1 MSYHRRPPVALPFCA
16 GRALREQVRST
27 GGRVAEGISDLPRSK
42 IDGAADDG
50 TGEKSMDVKD
60 LKQPVSLQCDSTD
73 EIDRPVLS
81 RRNYLLGSVA
91 VGVHLVAP
99 LSNAAAAPRKTGNIV
114 KLDGSA
120 GGKRFDGI
128 GVVNGGGATS
138 VLLKDYPEPQR
149 SQILDFVYKPKFG
162 ASVSALLVEIPG
174 DGNSTQGSMPSH
186 MHTRDDLDYNRG
198 YTWWIMKEA
207 KRRNPKLSL
216 DATAWSAPGW
226 IGDNKNNEVNQV
238 DRDNA
243 DFWSQDAV
251 EYYIKWLEGLRSVH
265 GLELDAIGCRNEKG
279 ASASFAK
286 ALKKALLT
294 RNFKNVKLHAFDNW
308 GENKLDFVS
317 GMLRDKE
324 LRDAI
329 DVISAHT
336 FTEIPASPAV
346 ISAAKQMHKPIWN
359 TEDHVYRKGFDCA
372 ISIVNCFNRNYH
384 ESGATKVVNWYDIGG
399 LYPVEPYAED
409 PPAVLAWEPWSG
421 HYKVREALWGYAH
434 YGQFSEIGW
443 TYLNGGSGRLDKGG
457 TYVTLKSSDGDYSV
471 ILETRDAKINQ
482 TFQLEIASN
491 LSTKPL
497 CVWQSNAAE
506 QFVRKSDLVMHG
518 RVVTLTLEPNT
529 IYSLSTTRGQQ
540 KGAFDGIP
548 EARPF
553 PFPYVENFDS
563 YDVPKRT
570 GYLPRYTADIL
581 GAFEITDRPDEKS
594 GKCLQQVVPAPTLS
608 WAPEWQPY
616 TIIGDREWS
625 DYEVSVDVWLKPG
638 DTAGV
643 MGRINH
649 VGTGYGVIPK
659 GYYLELK
666 HSGECR
672 LIAIRG
678 KKDPNEIVGDAEQ
691 QRLIASGKS
700 EGEGGELVL
709 DSRKATL
716 KSGQWVRLNLRLEG
730 ETLTGS
736 IDGRP
741 IVSGTSRL
749 YTAGMAGL
757 LVGQEP
763 KHTSTPFFKSLII
776 DAVGEGS
783 SVRS

>member
-1 MSYHRRPPVALPFCA
+1 MD
-16 GRALREQVRST
+16 VR
-27 GGRVAEGISDLPRSK
+27 D
-42 IDGAADDG
+42 
-50 TGEKSMDVKD
+50 EKSA
-60 LKQPVSLQCDSTD
+60 VSVQSGSTD
-73 EIDRPVLS
+73 ELGHPVLS

-99 LSNAAAAPRKTGNIV
+99 LSNAIAAPRVTGNTV

-198 YTWWIMKEA
+198 YTWWILKEA

-226 IGDNKNNEVNQV
+226 IGDKKNDGANQAQ
-238 DRDNA
+238 RDNA

-251 EYYIKWLEGLRSVH
+251 EYHIKWLEGLRSVH

-286 ALKKALLT
+286 ALKKALLS

-317 GMLRDKE
+317 EMLRDKE

-346 ISAAKQMHKPIWN
+346 LSAAKQMDKPIWN

-384 ESGATKVVNWYDIGG
+384 ESGATKVITWYDIGG
-399 LYPVEPYAED
+399 LYPVESYSED

-443 TYLNGGSGRLDKGG
+443 IYLNGGSGRLDKGG

-471 ILETRDAKINQ
+471 IWKHVTPRSTRPSSWRLRAAFRPSPCVCGEATLPNSSFASPTWSCTTKSLRLHSNQ
-482 TFQLEIASN
+482 TPSIHCRQREASRKVGSMAFPN
-491 LSTKPL
+491 RGRSPFRMSKISTRTMIRSRAATYRAIRPTSWVLSRSRIDPTRSRANV
-497 CVWQSNAAE
+497 C
-506 QFVRKSDLVMHG
+506 G
-518 RVVTLTLEPNT
+518 R
-529 IYSLSTTRGQQ
+529 SCQR
-540 KGAFDGIP
+540 
-548 EARPF
+548 RPF
-553 PFPYVENFDS
+553 PGRPS
-563 YDVPKRT
+563 GSPIPLSAIAP
-570 GYLPRYTADIL
+570 GQ
-581 GAFEITDRPDEKS
+581 ITRS
-594 GKCLQQVVPAPTLS
+594 APTF
-608 WAPEWQPY
+608 
-616 TIIGDREWS
+616 G
-625 DYEVSVDVWLKPG
+625 
-638 DTAGV
+638 
-643 MGRINH
+643 
-649 VGTGYGVIPK
+649 
-659 GYYLELK
+659 
-666 HSGECR
+666 
-672 LIAIRG
+672 
-678 KKDPNEIVGDAEQ
+678 
-691 QRLIASGKS
+691 
-700 EGEGGELVL
+700 
-709 DSRKATL
+709 
-716 KSGQWVRLNLRLEG
+716 
-730 ETLTGS
+730 
-736 IDGRP
+736 
-741 IVSGTSRL
+741 
-749 YTAGMAGL
+749 
-757 LVGQEP
+757 
-763 KHTSTPFFKSLII
+763 
-776 DAVGEGS
+776 
-783 SVRS
+783 